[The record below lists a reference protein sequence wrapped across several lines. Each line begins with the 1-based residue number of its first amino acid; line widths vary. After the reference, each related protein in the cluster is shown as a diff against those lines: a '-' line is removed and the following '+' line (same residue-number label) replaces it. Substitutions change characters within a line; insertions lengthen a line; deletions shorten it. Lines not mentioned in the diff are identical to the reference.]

1 MSEFE
6 SFDYT
11 KVTVAEN
18 QMSQYMDGYKHFGW
32 RVDSNVPIE
41 KGMGKVT
48 IHLKRS
54 RAVLNKMELTRL
66 QRHFEAC
73 MSEIAALE
81 NSTES
86 FAMIAALTSGIS
98 GCAFMA
104 GSVFAVTAAKPI
116 IWLMILLAIP
126 GFFLWGIAYPLYK
139 NVKKW
144 REEKVKPLIEAKLD
158 EAEKVCEKGHALLCC
173 KTSDGKIRWHA
184 CGKPGEIHFN
194 NSETK
199 QKQFANKTSL

>member
-11 KVTVAEN
+11 KVAVAEN
-18 QMSQYMDGYKHFGW
+18 QMSQYMDGYEHFGW

-104 GSVFAVTAAKPI
+104 AEKPI

-139 NVKKW
+139 NVKKR
-144 REEKVKPLIEAKLD
+144 REEKVEPLIEAKLD
-158 EAEKVCEKGHALLCC
+158 EAEKVCEKGHALL
-173 KTSDGKIRWHA
+173 
-184 CGKPGEIHFN
+184 
-194 NSETK
+194 
-199 QKQFANKTSL
+199 

>member
-18 QMSQYMDGYKHFGW
+18 QMSQYMDGYEHFGW
-32 RVDSNVPIE
+32 KVDSNVPIE

-86 FAMIAALTSGIS
+86 FAMIAALTSGVY
-98 GCAFMA
+98 G
-104 GSVFAVTAAKPI
+104 
-116 IWLMILLAIP
+116 
-126 GFFLWGIAYPLYK
+126 GFGI
-139 NVKKW
+139 
-144 REEKVKPLIEAKLD
+144 RCD
-158 EAEKVCEKGHALLCC
+158 GC
-173 KTSDGKIRWHA
+173 KTDHLADDFA
-184 CGKPGEIHFN
+184 CNPGIFSVGN
-194 NSETK
+194 RIS
-199 QKQFANKTSL
+199 SL

>member
-18 QMSQYMDGYKHFGW
+18 QRSQYMDGYEHFGW

-98 GCAFMA
+98 GCAF
-104 GSVFAVTAAKPI
+104 
-116 IWLMILLAIP
+116 
-126 GFFLWGIAYPLYK
+126 IAENPK
-139 NVKKW
+139 TVEEFHSGK
-144 REEKVKPLIEAKLD
+144 EKVLGFLVGQVMKKMRGKADPGMVNELLRKKL
-158 EAEKVCEKGHALLCC
+158 
-173 KTSDGKIRWHA
+173 
-184 CGKPGEIHFN
+184 
-194 NSETK
+194 
-199 QKQFANKTSL
+199 

>member
-18 QMSQYMDGYKHFGW
+18 QMSQYMDGYEHFGW
-32 RVDSNVPIE
+32 KVDSNVPIE

-54 RAVLNKMELTRL
+54 RTVLNKMELTRL

-73 MSEIAALE
+73 MSEIVALE

-144 REEKVKPLIEAKLD
+144 RAEKVKPLIEAKLD
-158 EAEKVCEKGHALLCC
+158 EAEKVCEKGHALL
-173 KTSDGKIRWHA
+173 
-184 CGKPGEIHFN
+184 
-194 NSETK
+194 
-199 QKQFANKTSL
+199 

>member
-1 MSEFE
+1 MSKFE

-18 QMSQYMDGYKHFGW
+18 QMSQYMDGYEHFGW

-41 KGMGKVT
+41 KGMGKVA

-54 RAVLNKMELTRL
+54 RAVFNKMELTRL

-73 MSEIAALE
+73 MSEIAELE

-98 GCAFMA
+98 GCAFIA

-116 IWLMILLAIP
+116 IWLMILLAIL
-126 GFFLWGIAYPLYK
+126 GFFLWGTAYPLYK
-139 NVKKW
+139 NVKK
-144 REEKVKPLIEAKLD
+144 RRAEKVKPLIEAKLD
-158 EAEKVCEKGHALLCC
+158 EAEKVCEKGHALL
-173 KTSDGKIRWHA
+173 
-184 CGKPGEIHFN
+184 
-194 NSETK
+194 
-199 QKQFANKTSL
+199 

>member
-18 QMSQYMDGYKHFGW
+18 QMSQYMDGYEHFGW
-32 RVDSNVPIE
+32 KVDSNVPIE
-41 KGMGKVT
+41 KGIGKVT

-98 GCAFMA
+98 GCA
-104 GSVFAVTAAKPI
+104 
-116 IWLMILLAIP
+116 
-126 GFFLWGIAYPLYK
+126 LWRVRY
-139 NVKKW
+139 
-144 REEKVKPLIEAKLD
+144 
-158 EAEKVCEKGHALLCC
+158 
-173 KTSDGKIRWHA
+173 
-184 CGKPGEIHFN
+184 
-194 NSETK
+194 
-199 QKQFANKTSL
+199 SL

>member
-18 QMSQYMDGYKHFGW
+18 QMSQYMDGYEHFGW
-32 RVDSNVPIE
+32 KVDSNVPIE

-81 NSTES
+81 NSTEC
-86 FAMIAALTSGIS
+86 FAMLAALTSG
-98 GCAFMA
+98 
-104 GSVFAVTAAKPI
+104 
-116 IWLMILLAIP
+116 
-126 GFFLWGIAYPLYK
+126 
-139 NVKKW
+139 N
-144 REEKVKPLIEAKLD
+144 
-158 EAEKVCEKGHALLCC
+158 
-173 KTSDGKIRWHA
+173 
-184 CGKPGEIHFN
+184 
-194 NSETK
+194 
-199 QKQFANKTSL
+199 

>member
-18 QMSQYMDGYKHFGW
+18 QMSQYMDGYEHFGW
-32 RVDSNVPIE
+32 KVDSNVPIE
-41 KGMGKVT
+41 KGIGKVT

-54 RAVLNKMELTRL
+54 RAVLRL

-98 GCAFMA
+98 GCAFVA

-144 REEKVKPLIEAKLD
+144 RAEKVKPLIEAKLD
-158 EAEKVCEKGHALLCC
+158 EAEKVCEKGHALL
-173 KTSDGKIRWHA
+173 
-184 CGKPGEIHFN
+184 
-194 NSETK
+194 
-199 QKQFANKTSL
+199 

>member
-18 QMSQYMDGYKHFGW
+18 QMSQYMDGYEHFGW
-32 RVDSNVPIE
+32 KVDSNVPIE
-41 KGMGKVT
+41 KGIGKVT

-104 GSVFAVTAAKPI
+104 AAKPI

-158 EAEKVCEKGHALLCC
+158 EAEKVCEKGHALL
-173 KTSDGKIRWHA
+173 
-184 CGKPGEIHFN
+184 
-194 NSETK
+194 
-199 QKQFANKTSL
+199 

>member
-18 QMSQYMDGYKHFGW
+18 QMSQYMDGYEHFGW
-32 RVDSNVPIE
+32 KVDFNVPIE

-54 RAVLNKMELTRL
+54 RTVLNKMELTRL

-73 MSEIAALE
+73 MSEIVALE

-86 FAMIAALTSGIS
+86 FAMIAALTSGVS
-98 GCAFMA
+98 GCAFITCA
-104 GSVFAVTAAKPI
+104 AVYR
-116 IWLMILLAIP
+116 L
-126 GFFLWGIAYPLYK
+126 
-139 NVKKW
+139 
-144 REEKVKPLIEAKLD
+144 
-158 EAEKVCEKGHALLCC
+158 
-173 KTSDGKIRWHA
+173 
-184 CGKPGEIHFN
+184 
-194 NSETK
+194 
-199 QKQFANKTSL
+199 

>member
-18 QMSQYMDGYKHFGW
+18 QMSQYMDGYEHFGW
-32 RVDSNVPIE
+32 KVDSNVPIE

-54 RAVLNKMELTRL
+54 RTVLNKMELTRL

-126 GFFLWGIAYPLYK
+126 GFFLWGIAYPLY
-139 NVKKW
+139 
-144 REEKVKPLIEAKLD
+144 
-158 EAEKVCEKGHALLCC
+158 EKVCEKGHALL
-173 KTSDGKIRWHA
+173 
-184 CGKPGEIHFN
+184 
-194 NSETK
+194 
-199 QKQFANKTSL
+199 

>member
-18 QMSQYMDGYKHFGW
+18 QMSQYMDGYEHFGW

-73 MSEIAALE
+73 MSEIVALE

-86 FAMIAALTSGIS
+86 FAM
-98 GCAFMA
+98 
-104 GSVFAVTAAKPI
+104 

-144 REEKVKPLIEAKLD
+144 RAEKVKPLIEAKLD
-158 EAEKVCEKGHALLCC
+158 EAEKVCEKGHALL
-173 KTSDGKIRWHA
+173 
-184 CGKPGEIHFN
+184 
-194 NSETK
+194 
-199 QKQFANKTSL
+199 

>member
-11 KVTVAEN
+11 KVTVAEK
-18 QMSQYMDGYKHFGW
+18 QMSQYMDGYEHFGW
-32 RVDSNVPIE
+32 KVDSNVPIE

-54 RAVLNKMELTRL
+54 RSVLNKMELTRL

-86 FAMIAALTSGIS
+86 S
-98 GCAFMA
+98 
-104 GSVFAVTAAKPI
+104 AKPI

-139 NVKKW
+139 NVKKR

-158 EAEKVCEKGHALLCC
+158 EADQVCGKGHALL
-173 KTSDGKIRWHA
+173 
-184 CGKPGEIHFN
+184 
-194 NSETK
+194 
-199 QKQFANKTSL
+199 

>member
-1 MSEFE
+1 MSKFE

-18 QMSQYMDGYKHFGW
+18 QMSQYMDGYEHFGW

-41 KGMGKVT
+41 KGMGKVA

-54 RAVLNKMELTRL
+54 RAVFNKMELTRL

-86 FAMIAALTSGIS
+86 YAMIAALTSGIS

-104 GSVFAVTAAKPI
+104 
-116 IWLMILLAIP
+116 

-144 REEKVKPLIEAKLD
+144 REEKVRPLIEAKRN
-158 EAEKVCEKGHALLCC
+158 EAEKVCEKGHALL
-173 KTSDGKIRWHA
+173 
-184 CGKPGEIHFN
+184 
-194 NSETK
+194 
-199 QKQFANKTSL
+199 

>member
-18 QMSQYMDGYKHFGW
+18 QMSQYMDGYEHFGW
-32 RVDSNVPIE
+32 KVDFNVPIE
-41 KGMGKVT
+41 KGIGKVT

-98 GCAFMA
+98 GCAFVA

-144 REEKVKPLIEAKLD
+144 RAEKVKPLIEAKMRRKKC
-158 EAEKVCEKGHALLCC
+158 ARKGMRCYSC
-173 KTSDGKIRWHA
+173 KASDGKIRWHA